1 MLIRPYPPSSVV
13 SLMASKNITL
23 LTFLQEKVNKQVPY
37 IMSAISERARKLS
50 EEDYRLCEGY
60 LSINA
65 FPNLELNEQVA
76 CYSMMLEAE
85 HLRDLNR
92 HIKNNQKYRGD
103 ESIFTNQELRES
115 ICYDNELIN
124 YDVINRVQ
132 NTNISKTGNQYIRM
146 DSRIPLCFYHW
157 LEDCF
162 KESSKAVR
170 IDPHEVSNT
179 MPSQMVL
186 ECLIQPPKRDWWSTL
201 KIYNGESAGSSFIL
215 LGDDIKTN
223 YQDYYD
229 FNVLGIRKL
238 QVSVRRQ
245 NANERNGGNMQ
256 MMIEELSKIYET
268 TDKSKSYMIGRI
280 IHLDTDAKTGTPFK
294 DAILNHIDLAENL
307 YIGDAAYLRDSQDL
321 SQGDHRIVDAEPRTH
336 LLRVNN
342 IPFESVFKFAYAFFK
357 SKQLVDEWK
366 AAEFV

>member
-1 MLIRPYPPSSVV
+1 MLKKPCPPSSVV
-13 SLMASKNITL
+13 SMMASKNITL
-23 LTFLQEKVNKQVPY
+23 LTFLQEKVKKQVPY
-37 IMSAISERARKLS
+37 IMSAIAERVEELS
-50 EEDYRLCEGY
+50 EEDYRMCEGY

-65 FPNLELNEQVA
+65 FPDLDLSEQVA
-76 CYSMMLEAE
+76 CYSMILEAE
-85 HLRDLNR
+85 HLRELNK
-92 HIKNNQKYRGD
+92 HIKNNQKYTG
-103 ESIFTNQELRES
+103 EEPIFANKALRDS

-124 YDVINRVQ
+124 YDVIKREQ
-132 NTNISKTGNQYIRM
+132 NTNIAKIGSQYVRL

-170 IDPHEVSNT
+170 VDSSEIFNS
-179 MPSQMVL
+179 MPTQMVL

-201 KIYNGESAGSSFIL
+201 EIYNGQSAGSSFIL

-223 YQDYYD
+223 YQDFYD

-245 NANERNGGNMQ
+245 NASERNGGNLQ
-256 MMIEELSKIYET
+256 MMIEELTKIYEA
-268 TDKSKSYMIGRI
+268 TDKSKSYMIGRM
-280 IHLDTDAKTGTPFK
+280 IHLDTDAKTGASFK
-294 DAILNHIDLAENL
+294 DAVLNHIDLAENL
-307 YIGDAAYLRDSQDL
+307 YIGDAACLRDSQDL
-321 SQGDHRIVDAEPRTH
+321 SQGDHRVVDAEPRIH
-336 LLRVNN
+336 LLRVND